1 MCLSEPWAPG
11 SLPCGS
17 GPLLPPYISQESEAP
32 PQHGTRRAVAWVGLA
47 APANGGHQGRDP
59 GPSRLSLPGLQQL
72 LPLGVTVSQGC
83 CIPRCSIPH

>member
-32 PQHGTRRAVAWVGLA
+32 RSTAHAGLWRGWGQRHLQTVATRAETLVLLASPYRDSSSSCPWV
-47 APANGGHQGRDP
+47 
-59 GPSRLSLPGLQQL
+59 
-72 LPLGVTVSQGC
+72 
-83 CIPRCSIPH
+83 